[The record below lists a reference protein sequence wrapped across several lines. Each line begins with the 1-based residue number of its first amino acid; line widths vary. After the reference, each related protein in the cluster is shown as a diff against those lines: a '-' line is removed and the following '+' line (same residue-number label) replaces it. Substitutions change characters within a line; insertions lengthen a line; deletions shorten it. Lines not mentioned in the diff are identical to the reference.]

1 MRNFKVTV
9 NGTTYDVAVEEV
21 LGGGQPIP
29 ASAPAQAPVAS
40 APAPA
45 ASAPA
50 PAPKPA
56 ANVSASAFKLTAPM
70 PGTIVDVKISVG
82 DNVQKDQVGLIL
94 EAMKMENEIVIP
106 IAGKVTSV
114 NVSKGSAVKTG
125 DILLTVE

>member
-21 LGGGQPIP
+21 LGSGQPMP
-29 ASAPAQAPVAS
+29 ASAPAPVPAS
-40 APAPA
+40 PAPA

-56 ANVSASAFKLTAPM
+56 ANVSASAFKLSAPM
-70 PGTIVDVKISVG
+70 PGTIVDVKVAVG
-82 DNVQKDQVGLIL
+82 DSVQKDQVGLIL
-94 EAMKMENEIVIP
+94 EAMKMENEIFIP
-106 IAGKVTSV
+106 VAGKITSV

>member
-21 LGGGQPIP
+21 LGGGQPMP
-29 ASAPAQAPVAS
+29 ASAPAPVPA
-40 APAPA
+40 APA

-70 PGTIVDVKISVG
+70 PGTIVDVKVAVG
-82 DNVQKDQVGLIL
+82 DSVQKDQVGLIL
-94 EAMKMENEIVIP
+94 EAMKMENEIFIP
-106 IAGKVTSV
+106 VAGKITSV

>member
-21 LGGGQPIP
+21 LGSGQPMP
-29 ASAPAQAPVAS
+29 TSAPAPAPVAS

-45 ASAPA
+45 APA

-56 ANVSASAFKLTAPM
+56 ANVSASAFKLSAPM
-70 PGTIVDVKISVG
+70 PGTIVDVKVAVG
-82 DNVQKDQVGLIL
+82 DSVQKDQVGLIL
-94 EAMKMENEIVIP
+94 EAMKMENEIFIP
-106 IAGKVTSV
+106 VAGKITSV